1 MQRPAA
7 MTHGAVEGALFERFA
22 ALAAFFVALGALMYS
37 IFFITIVEG
46 ASGFETDIWFALLMV
61 GALVTIPIFIA
72 LYNRL
77 REIDTGFAL
86 TALVLSLGAAF
97 GGVLHGGY
105 ELGGLITPPTGGY
118 GPGPESISHGILR
131 YAVGGLAL
139 LFFSWLIQRDRR
151 FPSWLAYLGY
161 LGGALLVLIYVGRL
175 YDFITPGDY
184 VSLIPPILYGFVVH
198 PLWYLGVGRALWQ
211 GLPERTS

>member
-1 MQRPAA
+1 MQRPATMA
-7 MTHGAVEGALFERFA
+7 YGAAEGVLFERFA
-22 ALAAFFVALGALMYS
+22 ALAAFFVALGALLYS

-61 GALVTIPIFIA
+61 GALVTIPILVA

-77 REIDTGFAL
+77 REIDVGFAL
-86 TALVLSLGAAF
+86 TALILGLAAAL

-105 ELGGLITPPTGGY
+105 ELGGLITPPEGSY

-151 FPSWLAYLGY
+151 FPTWLAYLGY
-161 LGGALLVLIYVGRL
+161 LGGALLVLIYIGRL
-175 YDFITPGDY
+175 YDFITPSDY

-198 PLWYLGVGRALWQ
+198 PLWYLGVGRARWQ
-211 GLPERTS
+211 GLAERTS